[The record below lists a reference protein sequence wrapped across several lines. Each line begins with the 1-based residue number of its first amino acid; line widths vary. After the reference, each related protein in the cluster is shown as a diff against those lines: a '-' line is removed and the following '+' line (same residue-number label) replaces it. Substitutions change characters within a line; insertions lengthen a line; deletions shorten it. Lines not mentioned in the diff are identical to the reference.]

1 MKFAV
6 ESGDVKL
13 SETFPNQ
20 DVPTGHSCFVTAE
33 ARDIIV
39 TVEMVNRSHLGRIL
53 GHILEQKYLESV
65 IDMQEKLV
73 QNQHHPKEITKY
85 W

>member
-39 TVEMVNRSHLGRIL
+39 TVEMVNTNDELDSLFINY
-53 GHILEQKYLESV
+53 EEKQKMAFLSGTYVRVS
-65 IDMQEKLV
+65 V
-73 QNQHHPKEITKY
+73 QNNKPLTSCR
-85 W
+85 